1 MKYSDYVDYG
11 RLNPF
16 KRLAIELFSS
26 TFSHPERLGIKVVE
40 ETLGAAAVAF
50 DFLDYDFMLGFNVEG
65 LGTKSLIA
73 EEMYAKM
80 RIGEE
85 VDGSRYY
92 RGLGQDNMAMSI
104 NDLVSIGAVPFA
116 YGDILSTGD
125 SSYFDDESRMESLLT
140 SFREGA
146 DKAGV
151 AIPLGETPTL
161 QGILYP
167 EVMDL
172 AGASIGIIKPKSNL
186 VGDSKVAEG
195 DAIYGLESS
204 GIHSNGVTLAR
215 KIVEGTPDRY
225 FTELD
230 DGKTIG
236 EELLT
241 PTPIYVKPIVSLLEA
256 GVNVH
261 YLSPITGHAF
271 RKIMRPRKSFRYVI
285 NNLPEPPR
293 IFSELIK
300 LSEQQGT
307 AVSDYE
313 AYQTWNMGVGYV
325 VIAPDESEEEI
336 VGICGDE
343 GVACHRLGRLEEG
356 NRQVEIVSKGIK
368 YT

>member
-26 TFSHPERLGIKVVE
+26 TFGNPERLGIKVVE

-85 VDGSRYY
+85 VDGSRFY
-92 RGLGQDNMAMSI
+92 RGLGQDNMAMSV
-104 NDLVSIGAVPFA
+104 NDLVSIGAIPFA
-116 YGDILSTGD
+116 YGDILSSGD
-125 SSYFDDESRMESLLT
+125 SSYFDDEGRMESLLT

-146 DKAGV
+146 DMAGV
-151 AIPLGETPTL
+151 ALPLGETPTL

-172 AGASIGIIKPKSNL
+172 AGASIGIIRPKSNL
-186 VGDSKVAEG
+186 VGDGKVAEG
-195 DAIYGLESS
+195 DAIFGLESS

-230 DGKTIG
+230 DGVTLG
-236 EELLT
+236 ELLLT
-241 PTPIYVKPIVSLLEA
+241 PTPIYVRPIVAMLDA
-256 GVNVH
+256 GVDIH

-271 RKIMRPRKSFRYVI
+271 RKIMRPRRPFRYVI
-285 NNLPEPPR
+285 DSLPEPPR
-293 IFSELIK
+293 VFSELMR
-300 LSEQQGT
+300 LSEEQGT
-307 AVSDYE
+307 PVSDHE

-325 VIAPDESEEEI
+325 VIAPEEYEEEI
-336 VGICGDE
+336 ADICSGE
-343 GVACHRLGRLEEG
+343 GVKSNRLGRLEEG
-356 NRQVEIVSKGIK
+356 EKQVELPQKGIR

>member
-1 MKYSDYVDYG
+1 MKYSDYVDYS

-26 TFSHPERLGIKVVE
+26 TFGNPERLGIKVVE

-85 VDGSRYY
+85 VDGSRFY

-104 NDLVSIGAVPFA
+104 NDLISIGAVPFA
-116 YGDILSTGD
+116 YGDILSSGD
-125 SSYFDDESRMESLLT
+125 SSYFDDEGRMESLLT

-146 DKAGV
+146 DEAGV

-172 AGASIGIIKPKSNL
+172 AGASIGIIRPKSNL
-186 VGDSKVAEG
+186 VGDNKVAAG
-195 DAIYGLESS
+195 DAIYGLGSS

-215 KIVEGTPDRY
+215 KIVEGTPDGY
-225 FTELD
+225 FTELE
-230 DGKTIG
+230 DGRTIG

-241 PTPIYVKPIVSLLEA
+241 PTPIYVKPIVAMLEA
-256 GVNVH
+256 GVDVH

-271 RKIMRPRKSFRYVI
+271 RKIMRPRKPFRYVI
-285 NNLPEPPR
+285 DSLPEPPR
-293 IFSELIK
+293 IFRELIK
-300 LSEQQGT
+300 LIEEQGSTVSE
-307 AVSDYE
+307 YE

-325 VIAPDESEEEI
+325 VIAPEELESEI
-336 VGICGDE
+336 VKLCE
-343 GVACHRLGRLEEG
+343 GGGVVCHRLGRLEEG
-356 NRQVEIVSKGIK
+356 ERQVELVPKGIT